1 MATHRSY
8 HVQRWGADS
17 AHVLFHE
24 GEYQDVEDE
33 LTGDTEW
40 RYVRTK
46 VGRVEEF
53 QFDGDCT
60 YELLCDFLDDKLNT
74 ESNLTSIP
82 EQVRKSA
89 PTLRARA

>member
-1 MATHRSY
+1 MATHRDYKIS
-8 HVQRWGADS
+8 RFSADE
-17 AHVLFHE
+17 ALVRFYE
-24 GEYQDVEDE
+24 GEYQDVRDE
-33 LTGDTEW
+33 LTGDTER

-60 YELLCDFLDDKLNT
+60 ERKLVTFLNDKLNV
-74 ESNLTSIP
+74 EGGATSVP
-82 EQVRKSA
+82 EQVRKST

>member
-8 HVQRWGADS
+8 HVQHWDANS
-17 AHVLFHE
+17 ARVLFHG
-24 GEYQDVEDE
+24 GEYQDVRDE
-33 LTGDTEW
+33 LTGDTER

-46 VGRVEEF
+46 AGRVEAF

-60 YELLCDFLDDKLNT
+60 YKLLCDFLDDKLNT
-74 ESNLTSIP
+74 EGSLTSIP
-82 EQVRKSA
+82 GQVRKSA